1 MDRHEHDKNTRLRS
15 IIKRMERSID
25 DARSRRITGDEAD
38 DFPGGDTVIGGST
51 STPAQANRAFDP
63 LDTQIADSRPASTSS
78 SSSNGPSPVRDS
90 DTMFDFDGPR
100 LKARPKR
107 RSAS

>member
-15 IIKRMERSID
+15 IIKRMDRSID

-51 STPAQANRAFDP
+51 PTPAPANRTFDP
-63 LDTQIADSRPASTSS
+63 LDTQIADTRPATSSTST
-78 SSSNGPSPVRDS
+78 SNGPSPVRDT

>member
-25 DARSRRITGDEAD
+25 DARARRITGDEAE
-38 DFPGGDTVIGGST
+38 DFPGGDTVIGD
-51 STPAQANRAFDP
+51 STPTAAPANRTFDP
-63 LDTQIADSRPASTSS
+63 LDTQIADSRPAPSTTSL
-78 SSSNGPSPVRDS
+78 NGPSPVRDS
-90 DTMFDFDGPR
+90 ETMFDFDGPR

>member
-1 MDRHEHDKNTRLRS
+1 MDRYEHDKTTRLRS

-25 DARSRRITGDEAD
+25 DARARRMTGDEPE
-38 DFPGGDTVIGGST
+38 DFPGGDTVIGGSAA
-51 STPAQANRAFDP
+51 SPPPAHRAFDP
-63 LDTQIADSRPASTSS
+63 LDTQIADSRPAASS
-78 SSSNGPSPVRDS
+78 SSSNGPTPVRDS

>member
-1 MDRHEHDKNTRLRS
+1 MDRHEHDKTTRLRS

-25 DARSRRITGDEAD
+25 DARARRITGDEAE
-38 DFPGGDTVIGGST
+38 DFPGGDTVIGGSNAA
-51 STPAQANRAFDP
+51 PAPANRPFDP
-63 LDTQIADSRPASTSS
+63 LDTQIADSRPASATATSS
-78 SSSNGPSPVRDS
+78 SPSPVRDS

-100 LKARPKR
+100 LKAKPKR